1 MAVDEGTQ
9 TNGAPA
15 TNDIATQIDS
25 LSPKDV
31 HTEEPR
37 KDPQAG
43 LVNKADTSAER
54 WTVESGMS

>member
-9 TNGAPA
+9 TNGAPP
-15 TNDIATQIDS
+15 TNDIATQINDLS
-25 LSPKDV
+25 LKE
-31 HTEEPR
+31 TRREEPR

-43 LVNKADTSAER
+43 LVNKTDTSAER